1 MYKQILKQ
9 YTNIAIEISNE
20 AQEFGKEGEK
30 RTKIISSEGIAF
42 TLLDVTVDKYELLA
56 KDILR
61 QNDLSH
67 KFSEKYIERK
77 LQSIIAKIIQSN
89 EKEKYAKKLLEDLIN
104 SLLSYDQEWIVLV
117 PLSGLE
123 VGLDSIKLG
132 KITIF
137 KMTQQKTEEFL
148 TQFDKITLATKSTTE
163 AKQEMI
169 QMSHNIFESLL
180 GDACAKF
187 HAIAEPER
195 ARERAEEETRRV
207 LDILRYCIPF
217 LYTSNLRVNLSL
229 KGERNRQLRWTPIV
243 SCDKKSASLRSRV
256 IGPIAPFE
264 LNNKNIDKMK
274 KIGVFELFNV
284 LAKRKQQLSNF
295 EEALLRSIH
304 WFSNHLD
311 QYEIENQFLNLV
323 TCLET
328 LLTPR
333 DNDPISTAIAE
344 GIAILLI
351 TSSDNRDDMIKRRMD
366 IKSRVKELYG
376 KRSGI
381 SHGGSKQIFESE
393 VRELRMIAKILIIE
407 MIRRKDEFR
416 SQKEL
421 LSWIEKQKLG

>member
-1 MYKQILKQ
+1 
-9 YTNIAIEISNE
+9 
-20 AQEFGKEGEK
+20 
-30 RTKIISSEGIAF
+30 IIFSEGIAF
-42 TLLDVTVDKYELLA
+42 TLLDETVNKYESLA
-56 KDILR
+56 KNILH

-89 EKEKYAKKLLEDLIN
+89 EKEKYARKLLEDLIN
-104 SLLSYDQEWIVLV
+104 SLLSYNQEWIVLV

-137 KMTQQKTEEFL
+137 KMTQQKMEELL
-148 TQFDKITLATKSTTE
+148 TQFDKITLATKNTTE
-163 AKQEMI
+163 VKQRMI
-169 QMSHNIFESLL
+169 QMSHNIFVESLL
-180 GDACAKF
+180 GGACAKF
-187 HAIAEPER
+187 QAIAEPER
-195 ARERAEEETRRV
+195 AIERAEEETRRV

-217 LYTSNLRVNLSL
+217 LYPSNLRVNVSL
-229 KGERNRQLRWTPIV
+229 KGERNRQLRWTSVV
-243 SCDKKSASLRSRV
+243 SCDEKSAFLRSRV
-256 IGPIAPFE
+256 VGPIARFE
-264 LNNKNIDKMK
+264 LNNENIDEMRKM
-274 KIGVFELFNV
+274 GVFKLFNI

-304 WFSNHLD
+304 WFSSHLN

-328 LLTPR
+328 LLTPKN
-333 DNDPISTAIAE
+333 NDPVSNTIAE
-344 GIAILLI
+344 GVAILLI
-351 TSSDNRDDMIKRRMD
+351 TSDDNRDDKIKKRMYM
-366 IKSRVKELYG
+366 KSRIKKLYG

-393 VRELRMIAKILIIE
+393 VRELRMIVKILIME
-407 MIRRKDEFR
+407 MVRRKDEFQ